1 MVTKFWK
8 TIKTFIKRE
17 TYFSATTRND
27 LLKYCYQV
35 ITNCLLKEVKAS
47 KIFTLILMKL
57 QTYQIKSISFFLRF
71 VDNSNDI
78 REEFLKFIH
87 CDEGVTGRDLFEAV
101 ANTLSEFGLDLMN
114 YRVREYDRA
123 GSIAGKV
130 NGLSRM
136 RVVLESNKLA
146 LYTHFHSHRLN
157 LAVSSLTR
165 IISFRN
171 VMDDIKAISYFFN
184 LSPKNLLKGKNI
196 WKK

>member
-1 MVTKFWK
+1 M
-8 TIKTFIKRE
+8 
-17 TYFSATTRND
+17 
-27 LLKYCYQV
+27 
-35 ITNCLLKEVKAS
+35 
-47 KIFTLILMKL
+47 
-57 QTYQIKSISFFLRF
+57 RF

-136 RVVLESNKLA
+136 RVVLESNKLS

-157 LAVSSLTR
+157 LVVSSLTR